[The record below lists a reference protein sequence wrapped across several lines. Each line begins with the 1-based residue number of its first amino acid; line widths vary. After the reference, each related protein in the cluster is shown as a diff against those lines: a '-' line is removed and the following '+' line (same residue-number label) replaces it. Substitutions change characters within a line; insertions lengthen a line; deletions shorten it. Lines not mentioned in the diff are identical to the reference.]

1 MPAEV
6 EATLEVEAPPLAS
19 SAAGCADQEVN
30 EGSGDEWDLT
40 DPGHVQGYLMENF
53 DERDLLSQHIDPENK
68 KRLISFICD
77 KLLAKQRAQRG
88 PVADK
93 LSFAAIFRND
103 LGDALDSKH
112 SRRKWLWMWWQ
123 RRELERAPKRK
134 P

>member
-1 MPAEV
+1 MKYPKV
-6 EATLEVEAPPLAS
+6 VGLRTHP
-19 SAAGCADQEVN
+19 QEVN

-53 DERDLLSQHIDPENK
+53 DERDFLSQHIDPENK
-68 KRLISFICD
+68 SRLMSFICD